1 MYIIWDLDG
10 TLIDVRRGVHQSVD
24 WVARKHGLAILS
36 DQQRAQMIGISRIQ
50 EGFRVVYGLKDEDA
64 AVCAQEFREAYS
76 RYYLYDAEL
85 YPKILDVLASLQ
97 AQGIQQAIATNKS
110 ADHAV
115 KICNFFH
122 IDKFFS
128 HIVGSDSLQ
137 TTKKDRLAICLQRTG
152 WIRGSDMIMIG
163 DTKSDLEAA
172 HDAGIPFIGV
182 NYGYGFRDVKEF
194 ANSPEQIPNLVSYKI
209 NH

>member
-36 DQQRAQMIGISRIQ
+36 EQQRAQMIGISRIQ
-50 EGFRVVYGLKDEDA
+50 EGFRVIYGLEDEDA
-64 AVCAQEFREAYS
+64 TVCAQEFREAYS

-85 YPKILDVLASLQ
+85 YPRILDVLTSLK

-110 ADHAV
+110 ADHAR

-128 HIVGSDSLQ
+128 HIVGSYSLQ
-137 TTKKDRLAICLQRTG
+137 TTKKDQLGICLQRTG
-152 WIRGSDMIMIG
+152 WIRGSDTIMIG

-182 NYGYGFRDVKEF
+182 NYGYGFRDIKEF
-194 ANSPEQIPNLVSYKI
+194 ANSPEQIPNLIAHKI